1 MLWRAAPASNSR
13 SRQQTTGIGTPPT
26 WSQLSVYF
34 GCGYAGTASY
44 LVHRRAIAGSMI
56 VRTVWTNL
64 AIQAMTFATSVL
76 TARILGPVGR
86 GELALVLL
94 YPQLVAG
101 IALMGVDRA
110 VAVLSGRG
118 RFARPVTAIIKLA
131 MLLSIPAMGAGDA
144 VLTWRVADPHLSG
157 LATIYL
163 AYVPAVYFFTL
174 AVYLFN
180 VTGDFVR
187 FNVVRLGFYVL
198 NLIVLISIWLVAPF
212 AALDWVVVA
221 NLVSVYGGLALAGWL
236 LRGFGQSVGAQIAT
250 TKND

>member
-13 SRQQTTGIGTPPT
+13 SRQQTTVIGTPPT

-101 IALMGVDRA
+101 IALMVVDRA
-110 VAVLSGRG
+110 VSVLRCRG
-118 RFARPVTAIIKLA
+118 SFPRPVPTIINLP
-131 MLLSIPAMGAGDA
+131 IPPS
-144 VLTWRVADPHLSG
+144 LP
-157 LATIYL
+157 
-163 AYVPAVYFFTL
+163 
-174 AVYLFN
+174 
-180 VTGDFVR
+180 
-187 FNVVRLGFYVL
+187 
-198 NLIVLISIWLVAPF
+198 
-212 AALDWVVVA
+212 
-221 NLVSVYGGLALAGWL
+221 
-236 LRGFGQSVGAQIAT
+236 
-250 TKND
+250 